1 MAEEV
6 SKNKA
11 KRSSMTLGR
20 ILSRISGKNTM
31 TDSPPPVPPPLE
43 VPHLSMPTHARGE
56 EGNTAEDEEDTG
68 SSLSSERKL
77 TRRGSWTTILS
88 PGKSPK
94 GSAMPEGPMVLS
106 LNPADPVASIH
117 NDDAIVKK
125 IASRLRRGASSM
137 DGQGSI
143 YIYRKHDEAGFPTYR
158 KITCVPKVPE
168 QSLDLTLVLRIRCK
182 RPRHA
187 QVLIHLLAD
196 RVRVKR
202 YYMNTEGTML
212 TVNRR
217 TGMFVQDAAYAKEG
231 KVSVMGRRYSED
243 WFMADEAVL
252 LRVAASVVQDVN
264 NHWIGEPWEETM

>member
-1 MAEEV
+1 MAEEAA
-6 SKNKA
+6 KNKA

-20 ILSRISGKNTM
+20 ILSRISGKNTS
-31 TDSPPPVPPPLE
+31 TPSPPPSPPLE
-43 VPHLSMPTHARGE
+43 VPHLSMPEHARGE

-77 TRRGSWTTILS
+77 TRRGSWTMMLS

-94 GSAMPEGPMVLS
+94 GSGMSEGPMVLS
-106 LNPADPVASIH
+106 MNPADPVASIH
-117 NDDAIVKK
+117 NDEAIVKK
-125 IASRLRRGASSM
+125 VATRLRRGASSM
-137 DGQGSI
+137 DTQGSI
-143 YIYRKHDEAGFPTYR
+143 YIYRKYDEEGFPTYR
-158 KITCVPKVPE
+158 KITCIPKADE
-168 QSLDLTLVLRIRCK
+168 QYLDLTLVLRIRCK

-202 YYMNTEGTML
+202 YYMNAEGSML

-217 TGMFVQDAAYAKEG
+217 TGIFVQDASYAKEE
-231 KVSVMGRRYSED
+231 KVSVIGRRYSED

-264 NHWIGEPWEETM
+264 NHWIGEPWDEPI